1 MRVRVVSQGW
11 TGAPGLNTFY
21 FKAGPSEDPSEPT
34 LTEVDLALTRVHAAF
49 ASIVSGFP
57 PAWTAV
63 VDPQVDVIE
72 AGTGALVD
80 SITGTTPATVTGTSA
95 STFGPIVVMGL
106 LQLRTTVFSDGSNIR
121 GRAFIGPW
129 ANYTDT
135 NGTPGI
141 QVTTGLAT
149 MAGEL
154 QDAGPGGV
162 PVLAVWRRPRLA
174 DPDHLPSPITA
185 RVGSAANVSSIT
197 VPDKWAV
204 LRSRRD

>member
-1 MRVRVVSQGW
+1 MRVRVASNGW
-11 TGAPGLNTFY
+11 SGAPGLNTFY
-21 FKAGPSEDPSEPT
+21 FKAGPSETPSAPAIE
-34 LTEVDLALTRVHAAF
+34 EVELALTRVHSAF

-57 PAWTAV
+57 PVWTAQ
-63 VDPQVDVIE
+63 VDPQVDVLDAE
-72 AGTGALVD
+72 NGNLVN
-80 SITGTTPATVTGTSA
+80 SFTGTTPAVVTGTSA

-106 LQLRTTVFSDGSNIR
+106 LQLRTTTFLDGSNIR

-162 PVLAVWRRPRLA
+162 PVLCVWRRPREA
-174 DPDHLPSPITA
+174 DPEHLPNPVTA
-185 RVGSAANVSSIT
+185 RDGYAANCTSIT